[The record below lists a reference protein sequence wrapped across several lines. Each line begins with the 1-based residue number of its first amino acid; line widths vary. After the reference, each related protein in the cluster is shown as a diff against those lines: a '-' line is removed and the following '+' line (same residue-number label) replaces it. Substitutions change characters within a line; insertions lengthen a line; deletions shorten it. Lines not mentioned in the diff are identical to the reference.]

1 MDKVLGRGEFI
12 MDHKLMKVVEDYQ
25 IRSIYELAEVLGI
38 TILFDLM
45 PKDFGGLYYVNEV
58 DSEIIIVI
66 NGDIKEQLKHFACA
80 YLIAHHALN
89 KGTQFCFLDENNS
102 NIRYYHLALKLLQAT
117 REQVAMQERVKM
129 LS

>member
-1 MDKVLGRGEFI
+1 ME
-12 MDHKLMKVVEDYQ
+12 HKLMKVVEDYDVC
-25 IRSIYELAEVLGI
+25 SIYELAEVLGI

-58 DSEIIIVI
+58 EREIIIII
-66 NGDIKEQLKHFACA
+66 NGDIKDQLKDYACA

-89 KGTQFCFLDENNS
+89 QGTQFCFLEENNS
-102 NIRYYHLALKLLQAT
+102 NIRYYHLALKLLQAA
-117 REQVAMQERVKM
+117 REQAAMRERVKV